1 MTVAHRHDDGLW
13 EEVGEALQARHGWS
27 LQASSTPGAPPS
39 WCFGSGGEVDLSVSV
54 DEGSIWVYVMETD
67 QDVRLAGPNE
77 LTEWLDANEAA
88 SLNDPLEAGEVVGEL
103 FHGKFVEWGRSDE

>member
-1 MTVAHRHDDGLW
+1 
-13 EEVGEALQARHGWS
+13 
-27 LQASSTPGAPPS
+27 
-39 WCFGSGGEVDLSVSV
+39 
-54 DEGSIWVYVMETD
+54 METD